1 MARTSTITPI
11 VRDLLEVHDVQGAID
26 ALIAKA
32 EADPDLYS
40 ALTKNALR
48 DGADRAVRNVVT
60 ADRQLAWKAPLT
72 APVNVTKPRA
82 AAIEAWSDAIC
93 DSILDTYRLSNGKKL
108 GDGTKDDVMETVQ
121 GLEAQAE
128 DMLVKARW
136 MRLIVAGMKGK
147 KTVRQVYDDAAV
159 KALQMKAQAQ

>member
-1 MARTSTITPI
+1 MARTSTVTPI
-11 VRDLLEVHDVQGAID
+11 VRELLEVHDVQGAIE

-32 EADPDLYS
+32 EADSDLYA

-60 ADRQLAWKAPLT
+60 ADRNLAWKAPVT
-72 APVNVTKPRA
+72 APSNVTKPRA
-82 AAIEAWSDAIC
+82 AALEAWSDAIC
-93 DSILDTYRLSNGKKL
+93 ESILDSYRLSNGKKL
-108 GDGTKDDVMETVQ
+108 GDGTKDDVLDTVN

-147 KTVRQVYDDAAV
+147 KTVRQTYDDAAV
-159 KALQMKAQAQ
+159 KALQLKAQAQ